1 MRNQNLIYRE
11 IIFFLINGIIG
22 FIIAMSCYLFLIY
35 QGIDIDLSAA
45 IGYVLGAV
53 YLFFLNKKITF
64 RDKSRVSYRIV
75 LRYILL
81 YLFSLFINVETNFL
95 SYNILNNHPLS
106 FTIAVSV
113 STIINF
119 IGLKYFVFRLKRFI
133 R

>member
-35 QGIDIDLSAA
+35 QSIDIDISAA

-53 YLFFLNKKITF
+53 SSFFLNKKITF
-64 RDKSRVSYRIV
+64 EDESKVSYKIV
-75 LRYILL
+75 LRFTLIYS
-81 YLFSLFINVETNFL
+81 FSLFINVETNFL